1 MVRRANGFSRSMQ
14 HQILKKMSVLI
25 ATSVY
30 QAAGHAIVP
39 GCDANREATTT
50 RIPRSDKGSKSCP
63 EAQEDTPSA
72 TMLSNAWTGHSASET
87 RRVLT
92 EQSVLSGKQ
101 KPRFQ
106 SKPRA

>member
-1 MVRRANGFSRSMQ
+1 
-14 HQILKKMSVLI
+14 MSVLI

-39 GCDANREATTT
+39 EGDANRAATTT

-72 TMLSNAWTGHSASET
+72 TMLSNAWTGHSRARNKRLRNSMSAYGAIS
-87 RRVLT
+87 LFS
-92 EQSVLSGKQ
+92 QA